1 MGTFRRYALSLSSIA
16 LIACIFSHIHTDRSS
31 PNKKE
36 SSTTLVSSTLSF
48 DVRGCAGVY
57 LDIGTNIGVQIRKLY
72 DPHLFPRAKVLPIF
86 DRYFGEDRRHVC
98 AIGFEP
104 NPKHTGYLKRL
115 QDNLVCRG
123 RRVHIYTSTAAAT
136 NTSKLTFY
144 SDSRSP
150 KERHEWA
157 ASLIHSQWTTNS
169 SLTVQGIDL
178 AEFIMTNVLIPL
190 HRVHFTREENGLRVP
205 IVMKM
210 DIEGSEYGVILHLLA
225 KGVLC
230 ELDFGM
236 LEWHPWFFTGVD
248 YNNSVQIEHTL
259 GLLLNHS
266 SRYDACN
273 VTLADLDDETYGTE
287 GFKMPNEECGSEN
300 HGKRMR

>member
-1 MGTFRRYALSLSSIA
+1 
-16 LIACIFSHIHTDRSS
+16 
-31 PNKKE
+31 
-36 SSTTLVSSTLSF
+36 
-48 DVRGCAGVY
+48 
-57 LDIGTNIGVQIRKLY
+57 
-72 DPHLFPRAKVLPIF
+72 
-86 DRYFGEDRRHVC
+86 
-98 AIGFEP
+98 
-104 NPKHTGYLKRL
+104 
-115 QDNLVCRG
+115 
-123 RRVHIYTSTAAAT
+123 
-136 NTSKLTFY
+136 
-144 SDSRSP
+144 
-150 KERHEWA
+150 
-157 ASLIHSQWTTNS
+157 
-169 SLTVQGIDL
+169 
-178 AEFIMTNVLIPL
+178 
-190 HRVHFTREENGLRVP
+190 
-205 IVMKM
+205 MKM